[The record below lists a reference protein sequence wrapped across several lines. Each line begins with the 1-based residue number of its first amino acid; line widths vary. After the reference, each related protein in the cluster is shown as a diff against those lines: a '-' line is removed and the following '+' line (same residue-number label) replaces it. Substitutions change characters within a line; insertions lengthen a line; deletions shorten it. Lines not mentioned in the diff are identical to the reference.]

1 MPNTQDHAI
10 QVGFD
15 TLAVRP
21 FDEIDALILTQL
33 VYIPME
39 GLADR
44 GQRVTVA
51 QLGAFLRKEESMGSV
66 DHFQKK
72 RISLALIAAGVPR
85 YQDWII
91 YHYESVIDSEREMQF
106 AACCFEM
113 PGSGQTFIAFR
124 GTDWS
129 LAGWK
134 EDFNMSFMT
143 VPSQTEAVEYVERVV
158 RGTGDSFML
167 GGHSK
172 GGNLSVYA
180 GLRVNLSTQ
189 ERIRR
194 VYCFD
199 GPGVDKETL
208 DSLEYELLRERIESY
223 LPQSSIVGM
232 LLYYHPVYT
241 VVHSDS
247 RGILQH
253 DALSWQ
259 VEDGKFITLNEVDF
273 TGRLTDDALHTW
285 LKEVDKD
292 SRRELVDTLYEV
304 LESTQMDSM
313 DEMMANWKDSL
324 RRIWGAVSKL
334 EPELRKKIM
343 HLLSLLFTAG
353 ASGTFRSLLP
363 HVKMHVEAPVKSPE
377 ALRRLQFF
385 INGKTEKP
393 QDSGEE
399 SSPVLEV

>member
-15 TLAVRP
+15 TLAARP

-33 VYIPME
+33 IYIPME

-44 GQRVTVA
+44 GERVTIRE
-51 QLGAFLRKEESMGSV
+51 LGAFLRSEAMEGDA

-85 YQDWII
+85 YQDWVI
-91 YHYESVIDSEREMQF
+91 HNYESIIDIEREMQF

-113 PGSGQTFIAFR
+113 PGVGQTFIAFR

-143 VPSQTEAVEYVERVV
+143 VPSQREAVEYVERVV
-158 RGTGDSFML
+158 RETGDSLML

-208 DSLEYELLRERIESY
+208 DSLEYELLQERIESY

-241 VVHSDS
+241 VVHSGS
-247 RGILQH
+247 RGIMQH

-259 VEDGKFITLNEVDF
+259 VEDGKFVTLQGVDF
-273 TGRLTDDALHTW
+273 TGRLTDEALHRW
-285 LKEVDKD
+285 LKEVDKE
-292 SRRELVDTLYEV
+292 SRRELVDTLYAV

-313 DEMMANWKDSL
+313 DEMLANWKDSL
-324 RRIWGAVSKL
+324 RCMWGAVGNL
-334 EPELRKKIM
+334 EPEMRKKMM
-343 HLLSLLFTAG
+343 HLLTLLFAAG
-353 ASGTFRSLLP
+353 ASGTLRSLLP
-363 HVKMHVEAPVKSPE
+363 HVKMQLEEPMKTPE
-377 ALRRLQFF
+377 ALRRLRFF
-385 INGKTEKP
+385 INGEIENP

-399 SSPVLEV
+399 SFLALEE